1 MTLEATTKKKKKKKK
16 KKKWN
21 ISLKWVKETDK
32 KFSLYSRFSFS
43 LFDILDFR
51 PNQLFSEKN
60 SKIKSL

>member
-1 MTLEATTKKKKKKKK
+1 MTLEATKKKKKKK

-32 KFSLYSRFSFS
+32 KFSLYSRFAFS